1 MSQVCDL
8 SVRMNN
14 EHTLSSK
21 RVSMLAPTSPVSAAS
36 PFDAGKP
43 LNFDE
48 YVVRDKKTSSKCWV
62 DTVGSGQVYLAIF
75 LGIALDALLFEWERS
90 V

>member
-1 MSQVCDL
+1 MNFSQVCDL
-8 SVRMNN
+8 SIRMNN

-21 RVSMLAPTSPVSAAS
+21 RVSMLAPPIPVSAAS

-48 YVVRDKKTSSKCWV
+48 YGVR
-62 DTVGSGQVYLAIF
+62 
-75 LGIALDALLFEWERS
+75 AL